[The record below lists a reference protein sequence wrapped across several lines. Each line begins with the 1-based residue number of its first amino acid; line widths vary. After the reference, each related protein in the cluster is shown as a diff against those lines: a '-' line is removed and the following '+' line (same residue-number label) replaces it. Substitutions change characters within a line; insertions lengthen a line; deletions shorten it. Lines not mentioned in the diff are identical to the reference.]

1 MEQKQKNNATPFK
14 SVAMKSQSDYQK
26 ILILV
31 SLSIGVF
38 ILSLGILELT
48 PRIVEMAEA
57 KTQFLG
63 NQVLPQTSV
72 LGSEKSAPSTTLTQI
87 INHNLNPPAFSSKE
101 VLAQDFE
108 TGKVLYEKNMNQR
121 VAPASTTKIMTALV
135 AQEYFRP
142 ADILTVPQE
151 AMVGGST
158 MGLKVGEQLTFRS
171 LLYGMLLNSGND
183 AAYTIAINYPGGYSA
198 FIDRMNQKAL
208 SLGLKDTHFVN
219 PAGFDN
225 PNHYSSAYDLSLI
238 AKQSALNPQLARIVS
253 TEQTQILS
261 WDKSHIHNLKNLNKL
276 LSEQGV
282 IGIKTGTTEQ
292 AGENLVGLVERDGH
306 KVLTVVLGSVNR
318 FGETKSLIDWVY
330 SNYSWN
336 SGLASTH

>member
-1 MEQKQKNNATPFK
+1 MEPKLN
-14 SVAMKSQSDYQK
+14 SQK
-26 ILILV
+26 IIILA

-38 ILSLGILELT
+38 VLSLGILALT
-48 PRIVEMAEA
+48 PKVVEIAET

-63 NQVLPQTSV
+63 NQILPSTAV
-72 LGSEKSAPSTTLTQI
+72 LGTEKHTSQNTLTQI
-87 INHNLNPPAFSSKE
+87 LSRDLAPPSFSSKV

-108 TGKVLYEKNMNQR
+108 TGKVLFEKNMNQR

-135 AQEYFRP
+135 AQEHFRP

-183 AAYTIAINYPGGYSA
+183 AAYTIAFNYPGGYNA

-208 SLGLKDTHFVN
+208 SLGLKDTNFVN

-225 PNHYSSAYDLSLI
+225 PNHYSSAFDLSLI

-261 WDKSHIHNLKNLNKL
+261 WDKTHTYNLKNLNKL
-276 LSEQGV
+276 LAEQGV

-292 AGENLVGLVERDGH
+292 AGENLVGLVERDGR

-318 FGETKSLIDWVY
+318 FGETKSLIEWVF
-330 SNYSWN
+330 SNYSWEA
-336 SGLASTH
+336 GLTASN

>member
-1 MEQKQKNNATPFK
+1 MEPKL
-14 SVAMKSQSDYQK
+14 SYRRII
-26 ILILV
+26 ILA

-38 ILSLGILELT
+38 VLSLGILTLT
-48 PRIVEMAEA
+48 PKVVEIAES

-63 NQVLPQTSV
+63 NQGLPSKTV
-72 LGSEKSAPSTTLTQI
+72 LGSEKAMPQSTLTQI
-87 INHNLNPPAFSSKE
+87 VGQNLIPPSFSSKV

-108 TGKVLYEKNMNQR
+108 TGKVLFEKNMNQR

-135 AQEYFRP
+135 AQEHFRP
-142 ADILTVPQE
+142 ADILTVPPE

-183 AAYTIAINYPGGYSA
+183 AAYTIAINYPGGYNV

-225 PNHYSSAYDLSLI
+225 PNHYSSAFDLSMI

-261 WDKSHIHNLKNLNKL
+261 WDKTHTHNLKNLNKL
-276 LSEQGV
+276 LAEQGV

-292 AGENLVGLVERDGH
+292 SGENLVGLVERDGH

-318 FGETKSLIDWVY
+318 FGETKSLIEWVY
-330 SNYSWN
+330 ANYSWN
-336 SGLASTH
+336 SGLALTH